1 METVL
6 FLTVWNLAVKLLLP
20 PLGAILVGA
29 MLASFLRI
37 WTQLDD
43 AAISFVGRISALIL
57 FLMFSVSGYFQPVVQ
72 FAQETWSKS
81 AYYQ

>member
-6 FLTVWNLAVKLLLP
+6 FLTVWNLALKLLLP
-20 PLGAILVGA
+20 PLGAILLGA
-29 MLASFLRI
+29 MVASFLRI

-43 AAISFVGRISALIL
+43 HSISFIGRVAAFVL
-57 FLMFSVSGYFQPVVQ
+57 FLMVVSDGYFRPVVE
-72 FAQETWSKS
+72 FAQQTWGKS

>member
-6 FLTVWNLAVKLLLP
+6 FLTVWNLALKLLLP
-20 PLGAILVGA
+20 PLGAILMGA
-29 MLASFLRI
+29 MVASFLRI

-43 AAISFVGRISALIL
+43 ISISFLGRVAGFVL
-57 FLMFSVSGYFQPVVQ
+57 FLMFAANGYFQPVVQ